1 MTDNITLTDVCECD
15 PFEAC
20 YRVEGAAMIC
30 VKCGK
35 PRPVYAV
42 IEADTACPRCQA
54 RGVLDNGQTC
64 DCCEGHGY
72 LW

>member
-20 YRVEGAAMIC
+20 YHVEGTAMIC

-42 IEADTACPRCQA
+42 IETDTACPRCQA
-54 RGVLDNGQTC
+54 RGVLANGQTC